1 MIRVKPKT
9 FANLATYS
17 PQSFPPPQP
26 IWALV
31 HMKTAGAPDGI
42 WDWYGRAQRYVTRA
56 RSARAP
62 KGGSGGPPPEF
73 FLK

>member
-1 MIRVKPKT
+1 MFVTQTSTKYEGDN
-9 FANLATYS
+9 ANVINTTIYGNAIVINTTTY
-17 PQSFPPPQP
+17 
-26 IWALV
+26 
-31 HMKTAGAPDGI
+31 TGAPDGI